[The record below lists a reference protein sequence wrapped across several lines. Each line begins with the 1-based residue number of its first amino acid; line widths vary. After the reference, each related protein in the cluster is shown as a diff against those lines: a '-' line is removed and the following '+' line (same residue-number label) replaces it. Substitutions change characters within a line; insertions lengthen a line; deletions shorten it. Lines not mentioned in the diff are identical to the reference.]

1 MNLNNNLR
9 TLRKVPKLSFHN
21 WVFFMVLFFTLGF
34 MGGDVYGQTVS
45 ISASQPNADE
55 DGPVDGQFTVSVT
68 GGGIGNNYI
77 IGLGLDGAST
87 ATSGADFNPIP
98 AQVAITTGIFGTG
111 FAIVDLEVLDDFFV
125 EVTENVIVNITTV
138 PSGTT
143 IGTGSA
149 TVNIADDD
157 VAGVNVTPT
166 IGTTTEAGGTAT
178 FTFTLTS
185 QPTASVTIPINNY
198 DATENSGPA
207 SVVIPPAQW
216 NTGVDLTI
224 TGLDD
229 AIADGD
235 ITTTI
240 NTGNVT
246 SPDPNYDALSGAD
259 VAQLTVTNEDDD
271 TATLTI
277 EDVSQTE
284 GLSMQFT
291 VTLNNAVANPF
302 SVNVNF
308 GGGTAQGGAPPLV
321 APEDYNNVQQ
331 TLNFN
336 GTAGET
342 RQFNVSS
349 LNDNILEA
357 DETFIVSLT
366 ASDPL
371 IDDSDTAIGTI
382 LNDDVGQVIVVTE
395 PGRETT
401 NEEDGGGGNRGRF
414 QINLSQPN
422 TTGSDITVTYSFGG
436 TATASGPGQDFND
449 SGNGTA
455 VFGNNDDSI
464 DINITPINDTA
475 VEGDETVVL
484 NLGTVSS
491 SAYAIGAPNSAIVT
505 ILDDDIFTATIT
517 ATDATAAENTP
528 ATATGLFTID
538 LGSPNTTGG
547 PIVVTYNIT
556 GTAINGTDYNNIGAS
571 VSIPNGERSRTV
583 SITPIDD
590 QIQEGTETVILTLTD
605 SSPDY
610 DLGTAGTRS
619 ATVNI
624 ADNDQATLT
633 ISNVTANENVASGV
647 MVFNV
652 VLDIAVAGGTTVSYT
667 ISDGTAT
674 GGGVDY
680 TASDGNLSFT
690 GTAGEVETITVTL
703 VDDQLLEDSETF
715 TVQLGLPSNG
725 VQRAN
730 GGTAIGT
737 INDDDNCVA
746 APELDTSLETTFCG
760 VESTSGPTPIF
771 QNTTISSLDDYTST
785 TPPAGR
791 VGSTRLVWSTSN
803 DPLNENA
810 YLLPAEVDNPTL
822 EGSYFGFFLDDNG
835 TPNNFADDCA
845 SGTIE
850 VQLTLNIIPQIIQT
864 NNGEA
869 CGPGTVEL
877 SAEASGGASLSWYT
891 SPTAVT
897 PIGAGEN
904 FTTPNISSTTSF
916 YVEAVSN
923 GCVSERV
930 EVVATIGNEPTTG
943 TIVANGG
950 ACSVAAFGNT
960 VVDLDSRL
968 VGASAGTWTANGN
981 TLVINADNE
990 VDFEGVPNG
999 PYTFT
1004 YTTNVATAPCT
1015 DISVDVVI
1023 TVSDCN
1029 VDDDNDG
1036 LLTGEEFALDLD
1048 PDNPDTDG
1056 DGILDGE
1063 EVGPDVQNP
1072 LDEDGDG
1079 IIDALDSNIL
1089 DSDGD
1094 GVNDQ
1099 QDPANDNP
1107 CIPDNSSPD
1116 CPVDLEITKVANR
1129 ENVAPGEEI
1138 TFTITVRNLTDKPV
1152 DEVIIVDDLTGTG
1165 FDYVSHTTSLGEYSP
1180 LDESWTWTMVNLPA
1194 LGTAT
1199 LDIKAIVLED
1209 GSYTNMAELITST
1222 PLDDNPENDKA
1233 ILSIETQVYEGIDL
1247 DIEKSVNNETP
1258 LVGEQ
1263 ITFTIKVTNLTNAS
1277 DFAEAIE
1284 NIVVRDSIEV
1294 GKESLF
1300 EYEFSSASIGVY
1312 TEETGIWTIPSLLA
1326 GEQNAVEL
1334 QISGR
1339 VTAVGS
1345 FRNTAIIDRSSPRDS
1360 KDATNNQSTIEITIN
1375 ERTSADPGFLF
1386 NQFSPNGDGT
1396 NDVLRLNLEDGDNN
1410 LVGIQYA
1417 ISIVDRYGN
1426 TVFEGADTVP
1436 NGSQSVADIWD
1447 GTFKGKEVPKGT
1459 YFYVLEYTL
1468 MDAFGP
1474 MESQTD
1480 KGWIQ
1485 LIR

>member
-1 MNLNNNLR
+1 MNLNNNFR
-9 TLRKVPKLSFHN
+9 TLGKVPRLSFQKL
-21 WVFFMVLFFTLGF
+21 VFFLLLFFAFGF
-34 MGGDVYGQTVS
+34 FGGNVYGQTVS
-45 ISASQPNADE
+45 ITASQPNADE
-55 DGPVDGQFTVSVT
+55 DGPVNGQLILSVSNAGFNNNYTIDLAIDASSTSVEGLDFQVFNKT
-68 GGGIGNNYI
+68 ININSILGNNSAI
-77 IGLGLDGAST
+77 ININTIDDDMIEA
-87 ATSGADFNPIP
+87 
-98 AQVAITTGIFGTG
+98 
-111 FAIVDLEVLDDFFV
+111 LEFL
-125 EVTENVIVNITTV
+125 
-138 PSGTT
+138 
-143 IGTGSA
+143 
-149 TVNIADDD
+149 TVNIINSPGLTVSAGTATINISDNDI
-157 VAGVNVTPT
+157 AGVLVNPT

-185 QPTASVTIPINNY
+185 QPTANVTIPIGNY

-207 SVVIPPAQW
+207 SVVISPAQW

-229 AIADGD
+229 AIVDGN
-235 ITTTI
+235 IITTI

-246 SPDPNYDALSGAD
+246 SPDPNYDALGGAD

-271 TATLTI
+271 AATLTI
-277 EDVSQTE
+277 SDVSQTE

-308 GGGTAQGGAPPLV
+308 GGGTAQGGAAPLV

-336 GTAGET
+336 GTGGET

-382 LNDDVGQVIVVTE
+382 LNDDVGQVTIDSDR
-395 PGRETT
+395 PTT
-401 NEEDGGGGNRGRF
+401 EEDGGAGGNRGRF
-414 QINLSQPN
+414 VISLSTPN
-422 TTGSDITVTYSFGG
+422 NTGAPITVNYTLSGSA
-436 TATASGPGQDFND
+436 TATGAGQDYSV
-449 SGNGTA
+449 SGTSGVITFPA
-455 VFGNNDDSI
+455 NDDVETI
-464 DINITPINDTA
+464 LITPVDDIL

-484 NLGTVSS
+484 TLNSVSS
-491 SAYAIGAPNSAIVT
+491 PAYEIGTPGADTVT
-505 ILDDDIFTATIT
+505 ILDDDTFTASIA
-517 ATDATAAENTP
+517 ATDNAAAETNTG
-528 ATATGLFTID
+528 TNGGLFTIS
-538 LGSPNTTGG
+538 LNQVNNSGAG
-547 PIVVTYNIT
+547 IVVNYTVG
-556 GTAINGTDYNNIGAS
+556 GTATGGTDYSTITNS
-571 VSIPNGERSRTV
+571 VTIPNNQQSATV
-583 SITPIDD
+583 AITPINDAV
-590 QIQEGTETVILTLTD
+590 QEGTETVVLTLQP
-605 SSPDY
+605 SGAY
-610 DLGTAGTRS
+610 NLGTAT

-652 VLDIAVAGGTTVSYT
+652 VLDIAVAGGTTVFYT
-667 ISDGTAT
+667 TSDGTAT

-680 TASDGNLSFT
+680 TGSVGNLTFT
-690 GTAGEVETITVTL
+690 GTAGEVETITVAL
-703 VDDQLLEDSETF
+703 VNDQLLEDSETF

-746 APELDTSLETTFCG
+746 APELDTTKETTFCG
-760 VESTSGPTPIF
+760 VVSTTGSTPIF
-771 QNTTISSLDDYTST
+771 QNTTITSLNDYTST

-791 VGSTRLVWSTSN
+791 VGPTRLVWSTSSN
-803 DPLNENA
+803 PLNENA

-850 VQLTLNIIPQIIQT
+850 VELTLNIIPEIIEPI
-864 NNGEA
+864 NGEA
-869 CGPGTVEL
+869 CGPSNVQL
-877 SAEASGGASLSWYT
+877 SATATPGAQLNWYDT
-891 SPTAVT
+891 IDADT
-897 PIGAGEN
+897 PLGAGDN
-904 FTTPNISSTTSF
+904 FITDLISETTSF
-916 YVEAVSN
+916 YVEAVAE
-923 GCVSERV
+923 GCISERV
-930 EVVATIGNEPTTG
+930 EVIATIGTEPTTG
-943 TIVANGG
+943 TVTNGG
-950 ACSVAAFGNT
+950 ACSIAAFGNT

-1015 DISVDVVI
+1015 DISVNVVI

-1036 LLTGEEFALDLD
+1036 LLTGEENALGLD
-1048 PDNPDTDG
+1048 PNNPDTDG

-1063 EVGPDVQNP
+1063 EVGPIVQNP

-1079 IIDALDSNIL
+1079 IIDALDSNT
-1089 DSDGD
+1089 DDADGD

-1099 QDPANDNP
+1099 QDPANENA
-1107 CIPDNSSPD
+1107 CIPDNSSID
-1116 CPVDLEITKVANR
+1116 CPVDLEITKTADT
-1129 ENVAPGEEI
+1129 EQAAPGDEVV
-1138 TFTITVRNLTDKPV
+1138 FTVTVRNLTDKPV
-1152 DEVIIVDDLTGTG
+1152 NEAVIGDFIETG
-1165 FDYVSHTTSLGEYSP
+1165 FDYISHTASLGTYDALLGE
-1180 LDESWTWTMVNLPA
+1180 WNLENIPA
-1194 LGTAT
+1194 LESET
-1199 LDIKAIVLED
+1199 LEITVVVLED
-1209 GSYTNMAELITST
+1209 GTYTNTAELLSSL
-1222 PLDDNPENDKA
+1222 PLDDNPANDSATVTIETEVPEGIELVVEKTVDKA
-1233 ILSIETQVYEGIDL
+1233 
-1247 DIEKSVNNETP
+1247 TP

-1263 ITFTIKVTNLTNAS
+1263 ITFTIRVTNLTNAS

-1284 NIVVRDSIEV
+1284 NIIVRDSIEA
-1294 GKESLF
+1294 GKEALF
-1300 EYEFSSASIGVY
+1300 EYESDDSGGDYDVA
-1312 TEETGIWTIPSLLA
+1312 TGIWTIPSLQA
-1326 GEQNAVEL
+1326 GEENAVEL
-1334 QISGR
+1334 QITGR
-1339 VTAVGS
+1339 VTVVGS
-1345 FRNTAIIDRSSPRDS
+1345 FGNTAIIDRSSPRDS

-1396 NDVLRLNLEDGDNN
+1396 NDVLRLNLEDADNN
-1410 LVGIQYA
+1410 LVGIEYT

-1468 MDAFGP
+1468 MDSLGP
-1474 MESQTD
+1474 IESQTD